1 MHDTLIQPERRPRSS
16 LETHAKR
23 RQRNGRLKHTELQT
37 PFLQA
42 LPLHVTLLDSAGVI
56 VSMSDSLLDK
66 SENGG
71 PIPGADL
78 EIGGNYLE
86 ACDQVM
92 GALSTKARA
101 VSSGIRR
108 LLKGKAKDLA
118 LDYSHESPAGM
129 LWFRIAA
136 GAVDGEHGRGV
147 VILYANIT
155 KRKAGVEALVKS
167 DDEFRSMFGAAG
179 TGIATSTPQGQ
190 FLRANGAYCRMLGY
204 TEAELRERNFASVTH
219 PDDLPL
225 NLKMRDELLSG
236 RRKSFVMEKRYLKK
250 SGDIVWTRHSV
261 AASHATGGEITTMI
275 VVAEDITERKQAEKS
290 QLLFRTLIDKS
301 NDAIEVVDART
312 LRLLDVSE
320 SACASLGYRREELL
334 GLSVFDI
341 NPDITRGSRKRIS
354 DILESIGFVTFE
366 ARRRR
371 KDGSTFPVEIN
382 LKRVQLDRTYDV
394 GVVRDIAQ
402 RKDLE
407 QQFLRAQRMQS
418 IGALAGGIAHDL
430 NNILAPIMMSMRV
443 LKDISRNR
451 RAKQIL
457 ETIEA
462 SANRGAEMVRQV
474 LSFARGLEV
483 ERTEIKP
490 KSLVDEVS
498 NMIRDTLPTNIRLRI
513 EVPKKTWMILGDP
526 TQAVQLL
533 LNLCLNARDAMPKGG
548 ELSIVFENCVL
559 DEHAAAIELNAKPGS
574 YVRIKVTDTGIGM
587 KPEALK
593 RIFEPFYTTKG
604 IGKGTGL
611 GLATASAILKSHQ
624 GFINVYSEV
633 GKGSAFKVYLP
644 AVGNRVRARKPPL
657 EKGSPPRGKGETILV
672 VDDEASIRNITQ
684 ETLQAFGYEVL
695 TAASGR
701 RALSLFS
708 KHRGKIELLLTDIS
722 MPGMGGAALVRA
734 LTKIEPNLKVIAAS
748 GHLAGPALTAAVLSK
763 VNHFLT
769 KPYSAETLLRLVRG
783 TLDGRKATRT
793 SRHSTHG

>member
-1 MHDTLIQPERRPRSS
+1 
-16 LETHAKR
+16 
-23 RQRNGRLKHTELQT
+23 
-37 PFLQA
+37 
-42 LPLHVTLLDSAGVI
+42 
-56 VSMSDSLLDK
+56 
-66 SENGG
+66 
-71 PIPGADL
+71 
-78 EIGGNYLE
+78 
-86 ACDQVM
+86 
-92 GALSTKARA
+92 
-101 VSSGIRR
+101 
-108 LLKGKAKDLA
+108 
-118 LDYSHESPAGM
+118 
-129 LWFRIAA
+129 
-136 GAVDGEHGRGV
+136 
-147 VILYANIT
+147 
-155 KRKAGVEALVKS
+155 
-167 DDEFRSMFGAAG
+167 
-179 TGIATSTPQGQ
+179 
-190 FLRANGAYCRMLGY
+190 
-204 TEAELRERNFASVTH
+204 
-219 PDDLPL
+219 
-225 NLKMRDELLSG
+225 
-236 RRKSFVMEKRYLKK
+236 
-250 SGDIVWTRHSV
+250 
-261 AASHATGGEITTMI
+261 
-275 VVAEDITERKQAEKS
+275 
-290 QLLFRTLIDKS
+290 
-301 NDAIEVVDART
+301 
-312 LRLLDVSE
+312 
-320 SACASLGYRREELL
+320 
-334 GLSVFDI
+334 
-341 NPDITRGSRKRIS
+341 
-354 DILESIGFVTFE
+354 
-366 ARRRR
+366 
-371 KDGSTFPVEIN
+371 
-382 LKRVQLDRTYDV
+382 
-394 GVVRDIAQ
+394 
-402 RKDLE
+402 
-407 QQFLRAQRMQS
+407 
-418 IGALAGGIAHDL
+418 
-430 NNILAPIMMSMRV
+430 
-443 LKDISRNR
+443 
-451 RAKQIL
+451 
-457 ETIEA
+457 
-462 SANRGAEMVRQV
+462 
-474 LSFARGLEV
+474 
-483 ERTEIKP
+483 
-490 KSLVDEVS
+490 
-498 NMIRDTLPTNIRLRI
+498 MIRDTLPTNIRLRI